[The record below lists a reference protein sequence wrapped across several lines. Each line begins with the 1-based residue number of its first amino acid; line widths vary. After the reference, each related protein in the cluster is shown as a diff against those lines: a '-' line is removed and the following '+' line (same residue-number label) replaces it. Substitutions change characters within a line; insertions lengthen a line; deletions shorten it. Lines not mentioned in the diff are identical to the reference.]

1 MQKKNIAVEILNRA
15 LKEYVEQ
22 VGKQNV
28 VLMEKFSTKFNNLLI
43 IIIVFSKLTV
53 FPCASVNLPS
63 SSTCNNILNTS
74 LCAFSISSNNI
85 IE

>member
-28 VLMEKFSTKFNNLLI
+28 VMMEKF
-43 IIIVFSKLTV
+43 
-53 FPCASVNLPS
+53 
-63 SSTCNNILNTS
+63 
-74 LCAFSISSNNI
+74 
-85 IE
+85 